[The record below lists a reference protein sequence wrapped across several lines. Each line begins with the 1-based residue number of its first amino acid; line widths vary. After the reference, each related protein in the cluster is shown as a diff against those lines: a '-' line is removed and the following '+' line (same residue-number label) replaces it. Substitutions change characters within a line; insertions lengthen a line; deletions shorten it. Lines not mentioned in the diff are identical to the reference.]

1 MRTLRDLLAT
11 EPFRNL
17 PVLDIGDRVGF
28 TGYIDF
34 IKPKDMVA
42 PMMTGRDIHGRRFI
56 AVCVDIYGKD
66 NKEYLGS
73 GVGTFFERY
82 SDSDTAIA
90 FGTSI
95 WSIDYNG
102 DSHSNIVYYDSRV
115 RGDDF
120 KYVIERLNRLLE
132 RKSVYNYSSDLEP
145 LEYATGN
152 GQLEIRLHENLE
164 SSLSKLSI

>member
-1 MRTLRDLLAT
+1 MSTLRELLAT
-11 EPFRNL
+11 DTFRDL
-17 PVLDIGDRVGF
+17 PMLDLGEKVGF

-34 IKPKDMVA
+34 IRPNDMIS
-42 PMMTGRDIHGRRFI
+42 PMMVGRDVHGRRFI

-95 WSIDYNG
+95 WSVDYNG
-102 DSHSNIVYYDSRV
+102 DSHNNIVYHDSRV

-120 KYVIERLNRLLE
+120 KYVIERLNRLLG
-132 RKSVYNYSSDLEP
+132 RKPVYNYSNDLEP
-145 LEYATGN
+145 SEYATGN
-152 GQLEIRLHENLE
+152 GKLEIRLHENLE
-164 SSLSKLSI
+164 NSLSSLSI